1 MCQSETESP
10 ESHNPELF
18 IRVPQTGSQGRVS
31 QNCSQVFKIT
41 FRFLLCNCD
50 FQYLLLKS
58 NIKRSESYHS
68 PHKRQCPNTIKTSKK
83 EFMSEW
89 SIYLLFTFVIVVD
102 DIHIIAS
109 KKTQLWFLK
118 LELFWSL
125 ATSQLDLVSEFCTQ
139 SHSDNSQR
147 QTINFKI

>member
-18 IRVPQTGSQGRVS
+18 IRVPQTGSQGRLG

-58 NIKRSESYHS
+58 NISASA
-68 PHKRQCPNTIKTSKK
+68 QCPIQSRFLHSWASKK
-83 EFMSEW
+83 EFLSEW
-89 SIYLLFTFVIVVD
+89 SIYILFTFVIVVD